1 MQLLINILLLY
12 FFVTNIILKLREK
25 MKRIIL
31 SVAVMGTMLSA
42 NALESLAKDAVVANA
57 KSEMKTAAVTTVA
70 STTGVSKEV
79 VSQAADKVM
88 GKESAA
94 ESLKAQ
100 AANMVGNSK
109 ATSTTD
115 LTDMV
120 VEKVVG
126 KDAMKKEMAHTLI
139 NAVK

>member
-1 MQLLINILLLY
+1 
-12 FFVTNIILKLREK
+12 
-25 MKRIIL
+25 MKKIIL

-42 NALESLAKDAVVANA
+42 NSLDSLAKDAAVANA

-94 ESLKAQ
+94 DSLKAK
-100 AANMVGNSK
+100 AANMVGTSN
-109 ATSTTD
+109 ATSSTD
-115 LTDMV
+115 LTDMA

-126 KDAMKKEMAHTLI
+126 KDAMKKEMAHAAI
-139 NAVK
+139 KAVK